1 MLRTR
6 VITALLLLGGLLLVL
21 FVLPRLA
28 AAAAFALV
36 AGLAAGEWAGL
47 IGAGVMAR
55 RSFVAVVL
63 LSCLAAMLV
72 APAPFEALWI
82 AAAAF
87 WLLLVPIWLW
97 RGWPLRQM
105 TALGY
110 VIGWLLL
117 VPTWAAL
124 MALYDR
130 GPWWLL
136 AALAMVWVAD
146 IGAYFA
152 GRAFGRHKLAP
163 GISPGKTWE
172 GVAGAMVGV
181 LVYAAVVVRLGG
193 GANLGATVI
202 AVLVLLVAVSVVGDL
217 FESMAKRQA
226 GVKDSGTCL
235 PGHGGILDR
244 IDSQT
249 SALPL
254 LALAV
259 SWWQ

>member
-1 MLRTR
+1 MLKTR

-36 AGLAAGEWAGL
+36 AGLAADEWAALVG
-47 IGAGVMAR
+47 GGSVAR
-55 RSFVAVVL
+55 RALVAAVL
-63 LSCLAAMLV
+63 ASCLVAWLL
-72 APAPFEALWI
+72 APAAFEVLWL
-82 AAAAF
+82 AAAVF
-87 WLLLVPIWLW
+87 WLVVVPLWLSQ
-97 RGWPLRQM
+97 GWPLRRS
-105 TALGY
+105 AVFAYL
-110 VIGWLLL
+110 IGGLLL

-136 AALAMVWVAD
+136 GALAMVWVAD

-172 GVAGAMVGV
+172 GVIGAVAGVMIYTLVVTRIGGIVLDATV
-181 LVYAAVVVRLGG
+181 LVMVVV
-193 GANLGATVI
+193 
-202 AVLVLLVAVSVVGDL
+202 LVAVSVVGDL

-226 GVKDSGTCL
+226 GVKDSGRCL

-254 LALAV
+254 LAL
-259 SWWQ
+259 SLLWWS